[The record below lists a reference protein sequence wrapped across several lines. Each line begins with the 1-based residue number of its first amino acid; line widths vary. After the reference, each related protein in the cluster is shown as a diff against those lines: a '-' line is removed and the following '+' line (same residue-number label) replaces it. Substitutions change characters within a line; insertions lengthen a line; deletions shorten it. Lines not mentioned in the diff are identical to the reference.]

1 MDKKKILIIDD
12 DVAVTNYFKVS
23 LMQSGIFDIMV
34 KNDSREVAELWR
46 HQSFDVVLLDMDMPN
61 ISGLDIL
68 KDIHQKELKVP
79 VVVLTG
85 VGDVDLAV
93 NAMKLGAFDYLIK
106 PVEDEKLLEVLL
118 SAMEHRDL
126 HHTIDQLPHQLTRQ
140 DLTHEAVFEQFPTRN
155 PKMIRVLHQAEKIAA
170 SDLSVFLWGER
181 GTGKESLARAI
192 HLVSPRA
199 DRPFVA
205 VDADSRIPDKVPAFF
220 FGQAQRWSS
229 TEKDAPGILEQANYG
244 TLFLDNIESLTLPMQ
259 VRLKRVIQTGEY
271 CRESSAQVRQVDVRI
286 IVSST
291 HDLTSKDYEE
301 NFSRD
306 LLYHLMIN
314 SIKIPSLR
322 ERIEDVEL
330 LAQKFLKEQ
339 NEKTGGKITGFSAG
353 FLHHLK
359 KHHFPDNIQELG
371 TIIATAAAACE
382 SDVITEAYLPPY
394 IKNQLTEQTTLV
406 DKSFRPRKLD
416 DIVKE
421 HVLNTLTYYGQD
433 INKAAKKL
441 KISPDEIT
449 RIIQGR

>member
-23 LMQSGIFDIMV
+23 LTQSGIFDIVV
-34 KNDSREVAELWR
+34 KNDSRQVAELWKR
-46 HQSFDVVLLDMDMPN
+46 DHFDVVLLDMDMPN

-118 SAMEHRDL
+118 IAMEHRDL
-126 HHTIDQLPHQLTRQ
+126 HHTIDQLSHQLTRQ
-140 DLTHEAVFEQFPTRN
+140 DLTHEAVFDQFPTRD

-205 VDADSRIPDKVPAFF
+205 VDADSRIPDKFPAFF
-220 FGQAQRWSS
+220 FGQARRWSS
-229 TEKDAPGILEQANYG
+229 SEKDSPGIMEQAHLG
-244 TLFLDNIESLTLPMQ
+244 TLFLDNIESLTLPLQ
-259 VRLKRVIQTGEY
+259 VRLKRAIQTGEY
-271 CRESSAQVRQVDVRI
+271 CRESSAQVRQVNVRI

-291 HDLTSKDYEE
+291 HDLTSKEYET

-314 SIKIPSLR
+314 PIKIPALR
-322 ERIEDVEL
+322 ERIEDIEL
-330 LAQKFLKEQ
+330 LANHFLKEQ
-339 NEKTGGKITGFSAG
+339 CQKTGKKLTGFSAG
-353 FLHHLK
+353 FFSLLK
-359 KHHFPDNIQELG
+359 KYHFPDNVQELG
-371 TIIATAAAACE
+371 TIIATAVAAGE
-382 SDVITEAYLPPY
+382 SDTITEEYLPPY
-394 IKNQLTEQTTLV
+394 IKNQLTPQTTPF
-406 DKSFRPRKLD
+406 DKSFEPRPLD
-416 DIVKE
+416 DIIKE
-421 HVLNTLTYYGQD
+421 HVLDTLKYYGQD
-433 INKAAKKL
+433 IKKAAEKL

-449 RIIQGR
+449 RIIKDN

>member
-23 LMQSGIFDIMV
+23 LTQSGIFDIVV
-34 KNDSREVAELWR
+34 KNDSREVADLWR
-46 HQSFDVVLLDMDMPN
+46 RENFDVVLLDMDMPN

-118 SAMEHRDL
+118 IAMEHRDL
-126 HHTIDQLPHQLTRQ
+126 HHTIDQLSHQLTRQ
-140 DLTHEAVFEQFPTRN
+140 DLTHEAVFEQFPTRD
-155 PKMIRVLHQAEKIAA
+155 PKMIRVLHQAEKIAV
-170 SDLSVFLWGER
+170 SDLSVFIWGER

-192 HLVSPRA
+192 H
-199 DRPFVA
+199 
-205 VDADSRIPDKVPAFF
+205 FF

-229 TEKDAPGILEQANYG
+229 SEKDSPGILEQANYG
-244 TLFLDNIESLTLPMQ
+244 TLFLDNIESLTLPLQ
-259 VRLKRVIQTGEY
+259 VRLKRAIQTGEY
-271 CRESSAQVRQVDVRI
+271 CRESSAQVRQVNVRI

-322 ERIEDVEL
+322 ERIEDIEL
-330 LAQKFLKEQ
+330 LAKHFLKEQ
-339 NEKTGGKITGFSAG
+339 YEKTGKNITGFSEG
-353 FLHHLK
+353 FFNHLK
-359 KHHFPDNIQELG
+359 KYHFPDNVQELG
-371 TIIATAAAACE
+371 TIIATAVAAGE
-382 SDVITEAYLPPY
+382 SDTITEEYLPPY
-394 IKNQLTEQTTLV
+394 IKNQLIPQTTPF
-406 DKSFRPRKLD
+406 DKSFAPRQLD
-416 DIVKE
+416 DIIKE
-421 HVLNTLTYYGQD
+421 HVLNTLKYYGQD
-433 INKAAKKL
+433 IKKAAEKL
-441 KISPDEIT
+441 KISPDEIN
-449 RIIQGR
+449 RIIKDNSF